1 MQGENS
7 TPWPSVE
14 ELAKLQAGPVEPTT
28 EQRQYAQMLG
38 GFYVAYQQAGF
49 SVGQAFAL
57 VVEQNRATFG
67 GAR

>member
-1 MQGENS
+1 MQGDSS

-14 ELAKLQAGPVEPTT
+14 DLAKLQAAPVEPTADHRT
-28 EQRQYAQMLG
+28 CAQLMG

-49 SVGQAFAL
+49 SQGQAFAL
-57 VVEQNRATFG
+57 VVEHVRAMHG